1 MANLFKA
8 KQIAS
13 TKQSLTVNEQ
23 LICES
28 SKAVAVFDKLVA
40 DLVIVNSKIQA
51 ERDVQKETIEALVL
65 SEGQLS
71 AQQSSNEK
79 LINKIHTLFS
89 ND

>member
-1 MANLFKA
+1 MSNPFKA
-8 KQIAS
+8 KKVTS

-23 LICES
+23 LIQES
-28 SKAVAVFDKLVA
+28 SKAVAIFDKLVA

-71 AQQSSNEK
+71 AQQSSNDK